1 MDFFGRDFLR
11 ILDFSED
18 ELRYMLATAKKFK
31 ELKRGEYQK
40 RKERQDRFRVG
51 RKK

>member
-1 MDFFGRDFLR
+1 MVSKKGEKMDFFGKDFLR

-31 ELKRGEYQK
+31 ELNR
-40 RKERQDRFRVG
+40 
-51 RKK
+51 